1 MCSSCPPFLW
11 GYKLTVNYLGLVQ
24 NKLVLA
30 IWKSVGGTNKTFFSS
45 GVSFRALQLCL
56 MGLRCYWGPLNQTPD
71 HNEEMLLLF
80 QETSTLRLTLIT
92 VTRSSLKYIYIF
104 LAFPAWYDDW
114 VQAHVTGKQSGFESW
129 YDFKVYFLYYYWTGR
144 FEECFKWAFLCFTT
158 RCALG

>member
-104 LAFPAWYDDW
+104 FSLPSLVWWLGPSPCDW
-114 VQAHVTGKQSGFESW
+114 EAVRLWILVWFQSLFSLLLLNRKIW
-129 YDFKVYFLYYYWTGR
+129 RVF
-144 FEECFKWAFLCFTT
+144 
-158 RCALG
+158 